1 MCLMRNT
8 ELLCTQGRGSGPHLP
23 ARGKSHISSRVAVET
38 WGTFSSYSG
47 DGYSKFVFVQ
57 QCPDFYVVKRENSG
71 ISARI
76 ARAKGPILKVR
87 QETEGHCRAS
97 TVILGFLS
105 ICKKRQVSSPF
116 EALNSARLSRCQRD
130 VRPPVQMTR

>member
-1 MCLMRNT
+1 MCLMGNT
-8 ELLCTQGRGSGPHLP
+8 ELLCTQGRASGPHLL
-23 ARGKSHISSRVAVET
+23 ARGKSHISSRVVVET

-57 QCPDFYVVKRENSG
+57 QRPDSYLVTRENSG
-71 ISARI
+71 ISMRL
-76 ARAKGPILKVR
+76 ARAIGTILKLR
-87 QETEGHCRAS
+87 QETEGHFPAT

-116 EALNSARLSRCQRD
+116 EPLNSARHSRCQKD
-130 VRPPVQMTR
+130 VRPPVQMAW

>member
-1 MCLMRNT
+1 MCLMGNT
-8 ELLCTQGRGSGPHLP
+8 ELLCTQGRGSGHHLP
-23 ARGKSHISSRVAVET
+23 ARGKSHIFSRIAVET

-57 QCPDFYVVKRENSG
+57 QRPDSYVVTRENSG
-71 ISARI
+71 ISTRL
-76 ARAKGPILKVR
+76 ARAIGTILEVR
-87 QETEGHCRAS
+87 QETEGHFPAS

-130 VRPPVQMTR
+130 VRPPVQMTW